1 MKLNL
6 KSTMTAAAAL
16 CAMTAGAVDEA
27 SLLDRP
33 GWLRTG
39 DREKVSWNDGAD
51 GKTLTIHQ
59 EKDAKESGIGTDF
72 LDLDA
77 FRGKEVEIV
86 FTMDGE
92 DVVRGWC
99 ATNRWAG
106 DRRKPG
112 PRFFSPVTYHWEV
125 QYAEYANW
133 FTPEFDFF
141 PEGTYTN
148 FQFTISFVYPPT
160 AGKFGMNLRSNCESG
175 TVTYKKVVV
184 RERAEKYM
192 DKFMPLPEGF
202 RCEYTD
208 KVLEAPHMRGI
219 VAGCGHSVAD
229 YEKIR
234 GWGCNLV
241 RFWMNPDKEGDFEK
255 TDALLPELERL
266 GIHVILAPATPGPR
280 GPNGNV
286 YRLFN
291 DEALYNR
298 DLENWRKVAERY
310 KDDERIFAF
319 DLMNEPFQ
327 ELRKNPDDRYNFLAV
342 QYEAAKIVRAIDPD
356 RVLVASATGG
366 SSPGNYNP
374 CDMRPLPLKDVI
386 YQMHFYAPFFLT
398 HAGLYG
404 TKLLPDDP
412 YPGTEKRGTHWTRKE
427 VGDVMDYMNDFV
439 ERWGAQIYVGEFSC
453 MSTQPGAAQWLDDVA
468 DLIER
473 HGYRFWTFHSYGEF
487 YGWNLESIRDAET
500 GKLRNI
506 RDGETTDRLE
516 VMKKWWAKNWE

>member
-1 MKLNL
+1 MRASANRFVRLF
-6 KSTMTAAAAL
+6 AASAAL
-16 CAMTAGAVDEA
+16 LASAGAAEEA

-33 GWLRTG
+33 GWVRTCDKG
-39 DREKVSWNDGAD
+39 QLVWNDGPD
-51 GKTLTIHQ
+51 GKSVTLLQ
-59 EKDAKESGIGTDF
+59 EKGAKVAGFGTDF

-77 FRGKEVEIV
+77 FRDKEVDLV
-86 FTMDGE
+86 FVLDGE
-92 DVVRGWC
+92 NVVRGTE
-99 ATNRWAG
+99 ADGKTP
-106 DRRKPG
+106 RK
-112 PRFFSPVTYHWEV
+112 STPVTYHWEI

-133 FTPEFDFF
+133 FTPEVPDF
-141 PEGTYTN
+141 PEGT
-148 FQFTISFVYPPT
+148 FKGHEIRLSFRYPET
-160 AGKFGMNLRSNCESG
+160 AGKFGMNLRACFESG
-175 TVTYKKVVV
+175 TVTVRRIVV

-208 KVLEAPHMRGI
+208 KVLKAPHMRGI

-298 DLENWRKVAERY
+298 YLKNWKKVAERY
-310 KDDERIFAF
+310 KGDERIFAF

-342 QYEAAKIVRAIDPD
+342 QYEAAKVVRAIDPD

-366 SSPGNYNP
+366 SSPGNYNA
-374 CDMRPLPLKDVI
+374 CDMRPLPLKDVV

-404 TKLLPDDP
+404 TQLLPDDP
-412 YPGTEKRGTHWTRKE
+412 YPGTEKRGTHWTKKE

-453 MSTQPGAAQWLDDVA
+453 MSKQPGAAQWLDDVA
-468 DLIER
+468 DLIEA
-473 HGYRFWTFHSYGEF
+473 HGYKFWTFHSYGEF
-487 YGWNLESIRDAET
+487 YGWNLESIRDEET

-516 VMKKWWAKNWE
+516 VMKKHWARNRE